1 MSGRFYTKFIS
12 AFEENLSEI
21 YIVPKIIV
29 FTSSKKTF
37 LKKNKNY
44 DEKKKNSFYY
54 LGGIKTSIEEIINF
68 LMKPLNKI
76 ETNKDKEAETQLTF
90 EYIDKKEK
98 LVLPLL
104 YQSLIELNPEDN
116 VDEYTEFLW
125 KKYST
130 NKEIDNLM
138 KQIKYI
144 TNIPIKLICKYYA
157 RLYTLQS
164 PFYSE
169 INKDLRENK
178 KDKYLTYI
186 KVLYEGIKLKS
197 LQLASDKVLYRGSK
211 ISNNE
216 IIKLKVYLK
225 NKIEGLPGAIV
236 FSKSFLSF
244 SKDKLQ
250 AEKFLN
256 MKNIDKNLSKVLFII
271 EKDEIIDYSLSTHS
285 DIENISK
292 YPSEKEVLF
301 FPYSSFEIKENKK
314 TKNDN
319 DENYYEIKLLYLGK
333 YIKEIEKLDGD
344 IKVPEDSL
352 FKKEIIGLI
361 PQKKIE
367 VTTTK
372 TIIKNYKEYKY
383 NIINNIFKDKNNEK
397 K

>member
-1 MSGRFYTKFIS
+1 M
-12 AFEENLSEI
+12 
-21 YIVPKIIV
+21 
-29 FTSSKKTF
+29 
-37 LKKNKNY
+37 
-44 DEKKKNSFYY
+44 
-54 LGGIKTSIEEIINF
+54 
-68 LMKPLNKI
+68 
-76 ETNKDKEAETQLTF
+76 
-90 EYIDKKEK
+90 
-98 LVLPLL
+98 
-104 YQSLIELNPEDN
+104 
-116 VDEYTEFLW
+116 DEYTEFLW

-216 IIKLKVYLK
+216 IIKLKEYLK

-271 EKDEIIDYSLSTHS
+271 EKDEIMDYSLSTHS

-301 FPYSSFEIKENKK
+301 FPYSSFEIKEIKQNKK
-314 TKNDN
+314 SKNDN

-344 IKVPEDSL
+344 IKIPEDSL
-352 FKKEIIGLI
+352 FKKEIIGL
-361 PQKKIE
+361 
-367 VTTTK
+367 
-372 TIIKNYKEYKY
+372 N
-383 NIINNIFKDKNNEK
+383 
-397 K
+397 